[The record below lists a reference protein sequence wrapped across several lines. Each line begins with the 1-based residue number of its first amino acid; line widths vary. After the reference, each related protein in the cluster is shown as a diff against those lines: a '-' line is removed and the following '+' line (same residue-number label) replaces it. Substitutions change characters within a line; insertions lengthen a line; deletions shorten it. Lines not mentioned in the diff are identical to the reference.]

1 MMARVRAGPVRYEAV
16 LFDFFGTLVEYQPDR
31 VRLEYPKSHRLLS
44 SWGHSLTHQTFV
56 TQWDLASADLELRA
70 AASFEEFTMADAALA
85 FSRTCGLQLSPDR
98 CQELGST
105 FVTEWQ
111 QHIRPIDGVTD
122 LLARLARSA
131 RLGIV
136 SNTHDTAMVPSI
148 LRSMGVA
155 DRFEVIV
162 LSVSH
167 GYRKPHP
174 SIYRAALDHLGCPA
188 DKVAFVGDSYDADF
202 IGAERAGM
210 ASYLIDPGAVHD
222 VPSAVRLASVLNA
235 EERLAG

>member
-1 MMARVRAGPVRYEAV
+1 MMARVGAEAVRYEAV

-31 VRLEYPKSHRLLS
+31 ARLEYPRSHRLLS
-44 SWGHSLTHQTFV
+44 SWGHSLTHQTFI
-56 TQWDLASADLELRA
+56 TQWDHASANLELRA

-85 FSRTCGLQLSPDR
+85 FSLTCDLQLSPDR

-111 QHIRPIDGVTD
+111 QHIRPIDGVAE
-122 LLARLARSA
+122 LLARLARSV

-136 SNTHDTAMVPSI
+136 SNTNDAAMVPSI

-155 DRFEVIV
+155 DAFEVVV

-188 DKVAFVGDSYDADF
+188 EQVAFVGDSYDADY
-202 IGAERAGM
+202 IGAELAGM
-210 ASYLIDPGAVHD
+210 TAYLIDPRAAYD
-222 VPSAVRLASVLNA
+222 VPSAVRLASVLDA
-235 EERLAG
+235 EKRLIG